1 MALTIKQDVCTS
13 CGLCVKACPYEG
25 ILVEDGGAVLTER
38 CNYCG
43 QCVAVC
49 PVDAILVELPR
60 RGDVDTSLWSGVWVL
75 AETDEG
81 HIKSGSIELLN
92 EGRKLADTRGC
103 KLEAIVLS
111 DKVDELASD
120 LIAFGADHVY
130 AVEDPVLHRYR
141 TGPFCSVIAGL
152 IHEHKPEIVLI
163 SATPTGRDLG
173 SRLAARIGAGL
184 TADCTG
190 LAIWDEEPLLLQTRP
205 AFGGNIMAS
214 ILCREARPQMST
226 VRPNVFKKAIHDPS
240 RTGTVTKVPVHL
252 EERHALTKILEVI
265 REEGDGQAKLVD
277 AQIIVSGGRGLGAP
291 ENFSIV
297 RELAKTIGAAVGA
310 SRATVDAGWISAT
323 HQVGQTG
330 KTVQPKLYIA
340 CGISGAIQ
348 HLAGMSGSD
357 VIVAIN
363 KDPMAPIFEHAT
375 IGIVGDL
382 FEVVP
387 ALTAELK
394 RVLAE

>member
-1 MALTIKQDVCTS
+1 MALRIKPDLCTS
-13 CGLCVKACPYEG
+13 CSLCVKACPYEG
-25 ILVEDGGAVLTER
+25 VVIEEGGAVLTER
-38 CNYCG
+38 CNACG

-49 PVDAILVELPR
+49 PVDAIIVELPK
-60 RGDVDTSLWSGVWVL
+60 RGDVDTSLWTNVWVL

-81 HIKSGSIELLN
+81 RVKSGAIELLN
-92 EGRKLADTRGC
+92 EGRKLADARGC
-103 KLEAIVLS
+103 KLEAVVLS
-111 DKVDELASD
+111 DNVEPLARD

-130 AVEDPVLHRYR
+130 AVEDPVLARYR
-141 TGPFCSVIAGL
+141 TGPFCAVIAGL
-152 IHEHKPEIVLI
+152 IHEHKPEMVLI

-173 SRLAARIGAGL
+173 SRLAARVGAGL

-190 LAIWDEEPLLLQTRP
+190 LSIWDEEPLLLQTRP

-214 ILCREARPQMST
+214 ILCREARPQMAT
-226 VRPNVFKKAIHDPS
+226 VRPNVFKKAQYDES
-240 RTGTVTKVPVHL
+240 RTGTVTRVPVHL
-252 EERHALTKILEVI
+252 EERHALGKILEVI
-265 REEGDGQAKLVD
+265 REDADGQVKLVD

-291 ENFSIV
+291 ENFSLV
-297 RELAKTIGAAVGA
+297 RELAKVVGGAVGA

-363 KDPMAPIFEHAT
+363 RDPLAPIFEHAT
-375 IGIVGDL
+375 IGLVGDL
-382 FEVVP
+382 HEIVP
-387 ALTAELK
+387 ALTEELRK
-394 RVLAE
+394 QLAE